1 MGFFKQLFNFYI
13 NSSIH
18 VALSVYA
25 LSRITLLY
33 YGLPYDEPVLYFNF
47 YATITGYNFVKY
59 FGIAKFYHKSL
70 TQWLRFI
77 QLFSLL
83 CFLFMFYYVA
93 QLTHETLYYIS
104 IFAILTFLYAIPFLP
119 KETFLDK
126 HKNLRSIKGLKIY
139 LVALIW
145 TGVTVLL
152 PLINNKV
159 LLFNADVFIFCVQ
172 RFLFVFVL
180 MLPFEI
186 RDLNRDDLKLSTI
199 PQVLGV
205 FKTKIIG
212 GFVLLAIC
220 ILQCFKNTNSP
231 AFSLILVLIM
241 LLTFLLIL
249 ISKKEQSLYFSSF
262 FVEGIPMVWYLATCY
277 LGY

>member
-25 LSRITLLY
+25 LSRMTLLN

-70 TQWLRFI
+70 TQWLRLI

-83 CFLFMFYYVA
+83 CFLLMFYYVV
-93 QLTHETLYYIS
+93 QLTQETLYYIS
-104 IFAILTFLYAIPFLP
+104 VFATLTFLYAIPFLP
-119 KETFLDK
+119 QQTFLDK

-139 LVALIW
+139 LIALIW

-159 LLFNADVFIFCVQ
+159 LFNVDVLISFVQ
-172 RFLFVFVL
+172 RFLFVFAL

-186 RDLNRDDLKLSTI
+186 RDLKRDDLKLSTI
-199 PQVLGV
+199 PQVLGIY
-205 FKTKIIG
+205 KTKIIG
-212 GFVLLAIC
+212 GFVLLTIC
-220 ILQCFKNTNSP
+220 ILQFFKNTNSP

-249 ISKKEQSLYFSSF
+249 ISKKEQRLYFSSF
-262 FVEGIPMVWYLATCY
+262 FVEGIPIIWCLIVCY
-277 LGY
+277 LSY